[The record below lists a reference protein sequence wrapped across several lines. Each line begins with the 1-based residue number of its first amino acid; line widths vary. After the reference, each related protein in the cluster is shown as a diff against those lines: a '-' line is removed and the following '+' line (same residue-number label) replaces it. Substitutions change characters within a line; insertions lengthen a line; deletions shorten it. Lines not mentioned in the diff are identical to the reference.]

1 MTNKD
6 QIRSAL
12 QQATMQPKRKSV
24 TKYRFITNRSKTKI
38 NQSCDRYE
46 TKRTVRKRTI
56 RAKGD
61 ARKRTTSGFV
71 VVVAV
76 AGGR

>member
-12 QQATMQPKRKSV
+12 QQATTQPKRKSV
-24 TKYRFITNRSKTKI
+24 TKDRFITNRLKMKI

-46 TKRTVRKRTI
+46 P
-56 RAKGD
+56 KGT

-71 VVVAV
+71 VVVTV
-76 AGGR
+76 TGGR